1 VLTPGIAILLIAFF
15 AVMSFLFALAESA
28 LFSLGKWH
36 MQRLKEKSPME
47 ADWISLIFKQPHEAL
62 ATVVLGNMFFNSAI
76 WATGLWMVLKG
87 IWQAGSTLP
96 LLAVIILFGCEVVPK
111 VMAVRLPEKWA
122 IRVVQPLRTLQMVT
136 YPLRRLADQ
145 LDQTLIRKFTPKSLR
160 SANTPTT
167 DSDYEELLEM
177 GYQQGTLD
185 QEEKEIILEI
195 IELDQKCATDVMTP
209 RSQVACLPFDLP
221 VEEMARE
228 ARTHRHRRLPLY
240 SETPDQIVGILD
252 TRSMLLHPAGDLF
265 EFTELPSLVPES
277 MNLLDLFKSL
287 QRQRRGMAVVVDE
300 FGSTAGIVTM
310 EDIIEEILGPIR
322 NEDEPEEFDIEE
334 ISPGQWRVNG
344 LMEIDDF
351 RDHYPQLREVPEVD
365 TMGGLFTMHLGYV
378 PEGEESVTFSG
389 LTMTAKVLGDR
400 RVKELLV
407 QKKAKSK
414 KRSKEGSKR

>member
-1 VLTPGIAILLIAFF
+1 MLTPGIAILLIAFF
-15 AVMSFLFALAESA
+15 TVMSFLFALAESA
-28 LFSLGKWH
+28 LFSLSKWH
-36 MQRLKEKSPME
+36 MQRLKEQSPVE
-47 ADWISLIFKQPHEAL
+47 ADRISLIFKQPHEAL

-111 VMAVRLPEKWA
+111 VLAVRLPEKWA
-122 IRVVQPLRTLQMVT
+122 IRVVQPLRALQMVT
-136 YPLRRLADQ
+136 YPLRRLTDQ
-145 LDQTLIRKFTPKSLR
+145 LDRALIRKFTPKSLR

-221 VEEMARE
+221 LDEMVGE
-228 ARTHRHRRLPLY
+228 ARKHRHRRLPLY

-252 TRSMLLHPAGDLF
+252 TRSLLLHPEGDLF

-322 NEDEPEEFDIEE
+322 NEDEPEQFDIEE
-334 ISPGQWRVNG
+334 ISPGKWRVNG
-344 LMEIDDF
+344 LMEIEDF
-351 RDHYPQLREVPEVD
+351 REYYPQLRDVPEVD

-378 PEGEESVTFSG
+378 PEREESVTFSG
-389 LTMTAKVLGDR
+389 LTMTAKVVGER

-407 QKKAKSK
+407 QRKTK
-414 KRSKEGSKR
+414 KRSKEGINR